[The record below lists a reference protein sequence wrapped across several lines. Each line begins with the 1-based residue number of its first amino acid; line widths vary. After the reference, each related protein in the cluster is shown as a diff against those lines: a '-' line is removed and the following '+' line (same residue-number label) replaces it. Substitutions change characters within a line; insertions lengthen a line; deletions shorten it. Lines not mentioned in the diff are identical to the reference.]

1 MGAVRVADD
10 HRAARRLI
18 RAVTAGVALV
28 ALCAAISEGSI
39 ALGIVALHAS
49 TGDWDARGIVLVVA
63 SVTLFFAG
71 PVLAAAAL
79 TRFADVFAL
88 VLPPAALATAAAVVA
103 RYFAY
108 DSYYFPLHR
117 RISDGGILPGWWIVL
132 VAGLAVAAAA
142 LARRNVRAGLVAA
155 GAAMFLAGPTILI
168 AATGH

>member
-1 MGAVRVADD
+1 MGAVRVDGD
-10 HRAARRLI
+10 HRAARGLI
-18 RAVTAGVALV
+18 RAVMAGVALV
-28 ALCAAISEGSI
+28 ALCAAISEGAI
-39 ALGIVALHAS
+39 ALGIVSLHAA
-49 TGDWDARGIVLVVA
+49 TGDWDARGILVVA
-63 SVTLFFAG
+63 ASLTLLVAG

-79 TRFADVFAL
+79 TPFADAL
-88 VLPPAALATAAAVVA
+88 RPVLPAAALATAAAVVA

-132 VAGLAVAAAA
+132 VGALAVGAAGLA
-142 LARRNVRAGLVAA
+142 LRSVRAGLVLA